1 MQIKVPPPKAPLAL
15 IQTLVQLEKLMKNLK
30 SVVAVKSI
38 FTLCLS
44 LLSIPGLLFQPAS
57 RPAAAST
64 AGDVIAYVSPN
75 DLTGDE
81 IHYINP
87 DGTHDREIWS
97 TAKTRLT
104 SFPDVAQLAWKPDA
118 SELAFGSTF
127 QDGCSVYGEDIY
139 AIRADG
145 ANFHRVTAPPACGAN
160 PGLPTGTVQLVVW
173 NYTGQ
178 SGTYLVYIEGAPG
191 PQDVTLS
198 DYGSAMVTFTNVMD
212 YGTGIPQW
220 AVGIYGFDRYSD
232 VSSHVDVIAGQSVAA
247 TLSLFPMQR
256 DWSYPSY
263 NSDGTRMAYI
273 QNPGTF
279 FYTLSASTNPG
290 GVGWKLLAD
299 GVSMP
304 MSPSHLQWG
313 RGSHANQV
321 LYLGYDTNTWPYTYG
336 FYLAD
341 EGSASPGIKEEAV
354 DVALGLTWLP
364 DGSGFL
370 YSATQQDPDTLKRYG
385 NIFEFDFNS
394 RTSTQ
399 LSHFTSGY
407 TRELSISPEGDKVVF
422 EYQADGDW
430 GDTGY
435 QIDLWMMN
443 RDGSGAA
450 LFIPNAQ
457 SPAWSPAAL
466 PDHYETIHYDV
477 ALPIIIK

>member
-1 MQIKVPPPKAPLAL
+1 
-15 IQTLVQLEKLMKNLK
+15 LEKLVKNLK
-30 SVVAVKSI
+30 PVIAYKSI
-38 FTLCLS
+38 FTFCLS
-44 LLSIPGLLFQPAS
+44 LLSILGLFFQPAA

-64 AGDVIAYVSPN
+64 AGEVIAYVSPN
-75 DLTGDE
+75 DVTGDE

-87 DGTHDREIWS
+87 DGTHDRKIWS
-97 TAKTRLT
+97 TGKSRLT

-118 SELAFGSTF
+118 SELAFGSSF

-160 PGLPTGTVQLVVW
+160 PGLPTGTVQLDVW

-178 SGTYLVYIEGAPG
+178 SGTYLIYIEGAPG
-191 PQDVTLS
+191 PQDVTLTE
-198 DYGSAMVTFTNVMD
+198 YGSATVTFTNVMD

-220 AVGIYGFDRYSD
+220 AVGIYGFYRFSD
-232 VSSHVDVIAGQSVAA
+232 VSSHVDVIAGQTVAA
-247 TLSLFPMQR
+247 SLSLFPMQR

-263 NSDGTRMAYI
+263 NSDGTKLAYV

-299 GVSMP
+299 GVNMP

-313 RGSHANQV
+313 RGSHASQM

-341 EGSASPGIKEEAV
+341 EGSDSPGIKEEET
-354 DVALGLTWLP
+354 DVALGLAWLP

-370 YSATQQDPDTLKRYG
+370 YSATQQDPETLKRYG

-394 RTSTQ
+394 HTSTQ

-443 RDGSGAA
+443 RDGSGAS

-466 PDHYETIHYDV
+466 PDHYETTHYDV
-477 ALPIIIK
+477 DLPIIIK